1 MVEAD
6 VRAPKTAIKN
16 LAQAFNVQKIIMVFS
31 AHVVVLGFGLRRPKK
46 MTQIDLGT
54 AGRLASLCS

>member
-6 VRAPKTAIKN
+6 VRTPKTAIKN
-16 LAQAFNVQKIIMVFS
+16 LAQAFNAQKIIMGFS
-31 AHVVVLGFGLRRPKK
+31 AHVVVLGLGLRRPIK

-54 AGRLASLCS
+54 AGRPASLCS